1 MNITK
6 LLPPPPMKF
15 VSHLTKV
22 LPESNIYLFK
32 HPSYIS
38 IANYGALFQMT
49 LIIIAVSFIYLY
61 RLSKE
66 KIQIFKRDPEP
77 QTYWNAVKGRS
88 KIIGLFIKNNTP
100 ILIKLINI
108 VEYMSITLAINAMF
122 YKEPE
127 INSVSDFI
135 LLSLPG
141 TIYGLA
147 FNIISQIPIDRLAA
161 AYEEESEVEMAKR
174 KINRFFILSIVYMII
189 AFYFTVVFCGAYSHF
204 VKGLIVLTCQ
214 GFVVTFGNIFLITAL
229 IYFGREYYNKY
240 FKVEHNKVE

>member
-1 MNITK
+1 MNISK
-6 LLPPPPMKF
+6 LLPPPPMQF
-15 VSHLTKV
+15 VSNFKKV

-32 HPSYIS
+32 HPSYVS
-38 IANYGALFQMT
+38 ITNYGALFQLT
-49 LIIIAVSFIYLY
+49 LIIIALSLIYLY

-77 QTYWNAVKGRS
+77 ETYWNVVKKRS

-127 INSVSDFI
+127 INSVKDFI

-141 TIYGLA
+141 TIYNLA
-147 FNIISQIPIDRLAA
+147 INIISQIPIDSLAA
-161 AYEEESEVEMAKR
+161 AYEEENEVEMAKK
-174 KINRFFILSIVYMII
+174 KINNFFLLSLVYMTI
-189 AFYFTVVFCGAYSHF
+189 AFYFTVVFCGAHSHF

-214 GFVVTFGNIFLITAL
+214 GFFVTFGNIFLITAL
-229 IYFGREYYNKY
+229 IYYGSKYYKKY
-240 FKVEHNKVE
+240 IKIEHNKVE